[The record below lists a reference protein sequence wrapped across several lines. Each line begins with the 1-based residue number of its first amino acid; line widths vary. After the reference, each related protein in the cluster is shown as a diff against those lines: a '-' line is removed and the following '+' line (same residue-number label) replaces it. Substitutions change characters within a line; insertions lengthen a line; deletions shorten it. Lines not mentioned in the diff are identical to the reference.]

1 MNGRRIRDLGSPESL
16 ASALVGLLAV
26 VLIAAQAL
34 ASMGG
39 PPGPVQSSG
48 PSVAPSAAATMDP
61 EIRRALATALLVNQ
75 SLASRAAALESAIA
89 VEAPLAP
96 DIADH
101 LRAVNADLT
110 AGKEAADRL
119 QLGDDTADLGADLG
133 AFYDRVLAGSTE
145 TLGNSIRNVDAY
157 IVGGR
162 AVIELLAPLSEFND
176 RISDALAGRS
186 GVAPSPSPAA
196 ASPSPP
202 ALTTPPPTLPP
213 PTPPPPTPSIPP
225 AVSAPPSGAP
235 ASLVFNPGFEDGVTG
250 WQIQLT
256 DGAQATLAH
265 VPSAGPDGSAAARVD
280 IAIGSPA
287 RSGISLMS
295 REFALGQGQ
304 TYIVDLWVKSAAAR
318 EVSVRMIAAG
328 GQVRASRVVQ
338 VGTTWAVITF
348 DVTHLAADPNVQLSL
363 DLGRSDATVWFDNIV
378 VRQSPG

>member
-1 MNGRRIRDLGSPESL
+1 MNGRPIRDLGSPESI

-34 ASMGG
+34 ASMSGLTS
-39 PPGPVQSSG
+39 PVQSPG
-48 PSVAPSAAATMDP
+48 PSVSPSAAPTMDP

-75 SLASRAAALESAIA
+75 SLAGRAAALDSAIA

-101 LRAVNADLT
+101 LRSVNADLT

-133 AFYDRVLAGSTE
+133 AFYNGVMEGSTV
-145 TLGNSIRNVDAY
+145 TLGNSIRNVAAY
-157 IVGGR
+157 VEGGR
-162 AVIELLAPLSEFND
+162 AVIDLLAPLSVFND
-176 RISDALAGRS
+176 RITDALAGRS
-186 GVAPSPSPAA
+186 GVAPSPSPSA

-202 ALTTPPPTLPP
+202 PLTTPPPTLPP
-213 PTPPPPTPSIPP
+213 TLPPPTPTVPP
-225 AVSAPPSGAP
+225 TVSAAPSGAP
-235 ASLVFNPGFEDGVTG
+235 ASLVFNPGFEDGVNG
-250 WQIQLT
+250 WQVQLT

-265 VPSAGPDGSAAARVD
+265 EPSAGPDGSAAARVD

-295 REFALGQGQ
+295 RAFALSQGE
-304 TYIVDLWVKSAAAR
+304 TYVVDLWVKSAAAR
-318 EVSVRMIAAG
+318 EVNVRLIAAG
-328 GQVRASRVVQ
+328 GQVTASRVLQ
-338 VGTTWAVITF
+338 VGTTWTVITF

-378 VRQSPG
+378 VRASPG